1 MSLHRLLRRASRW
14 LRGLSAPP
22 PIPPALWQAAVAHYP
37 FIARLPAPAL
47 ARLERLARYF
57 LADKQFTGAHD
68 LRVTDAMAV
77 AIAAQACLPLLWLGR
92 PNKPETALVWYDDF
106 VGIVLQPSEVIA
118 HRQSM
123 DEAGVVHQYSEI
135 LTGEAMQRGP
145 LMLSW
150 PAVQQAGSEHDRGS
164 VVIHECAH
172 KMDMRSGHADGCPP
186 LRRGMLGSRNAAH
199 ARRLWAALWEPA
211 YHHFCDQVTLAE
223 RFGAPHPWLDPYAA
237 TAPAEFFAVACEA
250 HFVHPEQFAL
260 DFPQLAG
267 SLREFFNQEG

>member
-1 MSLHRLLRRASRW
+1 MNLPRLLHRASRW

-22 PIPPALWQAAVAHYP
+22 PVPPALWQSAVAHYP

-92 PNKPETALVWYDDF
+92 PHKPETALLWYDDF
-106 VGIVLQPSEVIA
+106 VGIVLQPGEVIA
-118 HRQSM
+118 RRESM
-123 DEAGVVHQYSEI
+123 DSAGLVHQYSEVLI
-135 LTGEAMQRGP
+135 GEAMPRGP

-150 PAVQQAGSEHDRGS
+150 PAVQQAGGAQDRSS

-172 KMDMRSGHADGCPP
+172 KMDMRSGYADGCPP
-186 LRRGMLGSRNAAH
+186 LRRGMLGSHSAAH

-211 YHHFCDQVTLAE
+211 YRYFCEQLTLAD
-223 RFGAPHPWLDPYAA
+223 RFGAPYPWLDPYAA

-250 HFVHPEQFAL
+250 HFVCPEPFAL
-260 DFPQLAG
+260 EYPQLAA
-267 SLREFFNQEG
+267 SLREFFNQN